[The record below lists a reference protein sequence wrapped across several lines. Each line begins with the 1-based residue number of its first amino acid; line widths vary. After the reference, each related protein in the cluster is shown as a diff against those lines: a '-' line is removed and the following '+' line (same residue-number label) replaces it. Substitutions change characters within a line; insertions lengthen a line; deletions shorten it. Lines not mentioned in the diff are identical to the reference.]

1 MQEAAVYKGQ
11 RAELRLKLHELEIR
25 IDSLK
30 KSIRLACNAVTPPD
44 KLNAEEVFMLAT
56 DLRATQI
63 DFLEAA
69 QKLDKISEILGD

>member
-1 MQEAAVYKGQ
+1 MQEAVVYKGQ

-25 IDSLK
+25 MDSLK
-30 KSIRLACNAVTPPD
+30 KAIRMACNALTAPD
-44 KLNAEEVFMLAT
+44 KLNTEEIFMLAT

-69 QKLDKISEILGD
+69 QKLERIREILGD